1 MDSREQDHRGVQDS
15 SIEVAAASKTHARW
29 VATILAALC
38 PGLGH
43 VYNRQYGKGFVFNI
57 LSWGTGWLTFLVA
70 RETAMA
76 PFNLV
81 LAAPW
86 IPVFYCY
93 QCRDAFV
100 AARHT
105 SSGVPDVKRRWPRY
119 LAAVSL
125 LLTSNALGQTSSS
138 YLPLT
143 YAVVVGEAMAPAL
156 VDGERIL
163 LDLHVYDDRL
173 PDPGDIV
180 AFEVPGNRA
189 RSLVQRCIAIEG
201 QIVTIEN
208 GVVYVDG
215 IRFDEPEGVQPSSES
230 LDPQIVPDGHVF
242 VMGDNR
248 RTSSDSRSWGPVP
261 RDHVLGKAVQKLLAR
276 DADTGAIR
284 LERTGEVLD

>member
-1 MDSREQDHRGVQDS
+1 MERSSR
-15 SIEVAAASKTHARW
+15 ARW
-29 VATILAALC
+29 VAVILAALC

-43 VYNRQYGKGFVFNI
+43 VYHRQYGKRFVVNI
-57 LSWGTGWLTFLVA
+57 LSWGTGWLTFLVV

-76 PFNLV
+76 PFNLA

-86 IPVFYCY
+86 IPVFYFY

-100 AARHT
+100 AARQT
-105 SSGVPDVKRRWPRY
+105 SSGVPDVQRRWPRY

-125 LLTSNALGQTSSS
+125 LLTSNALGQACSS
-138 YLPLT
+138 YIPLT
-143 YAVVVGEAMAPAL
+143 YSVVVGEAMAPAL

-163 LDLHVYDDRL
+163 LDLHAYDDRL

-180 AFEVPGNRA
+180 AFEVPGNRE

-230 LDPQIVPDGHVF
+230 LDPQVVPDGHFF

-248 RTSSDSRSWGPVP
+248 RNSSDSRSWGPVP

-284 LERTGEVLD
+284 LDRTGEVLD